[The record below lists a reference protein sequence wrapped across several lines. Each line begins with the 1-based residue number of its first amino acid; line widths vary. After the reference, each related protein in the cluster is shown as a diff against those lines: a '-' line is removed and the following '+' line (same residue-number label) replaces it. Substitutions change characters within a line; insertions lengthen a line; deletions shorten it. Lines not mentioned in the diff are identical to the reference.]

1 MFQAKINKNRL
12 TKKKKNSANESTPM
26 KNEYDH
32 DHECCTGH
40 HGHTKTEY
48 NNNLPDDPIKM

>member
-1 MFQAKINKNRL
+1 
-12 TKKKKNSANESTPM
+12 M